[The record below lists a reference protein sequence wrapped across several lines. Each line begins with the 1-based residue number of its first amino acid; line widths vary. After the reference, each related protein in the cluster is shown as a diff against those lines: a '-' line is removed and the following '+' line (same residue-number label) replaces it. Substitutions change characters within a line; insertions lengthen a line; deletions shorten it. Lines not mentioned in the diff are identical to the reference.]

1 MTKTSAISTTSPRRS
16 RTATSCR
23 SFRLSPED
31 DMAEEAEREVPDGAA
46 VFPVIPE
53 ELGVDPLLLAV
64 LHATVFLD
72 GSEKDIVNPAAA
84 RETMEYLI
92 DYLRRLKGTRLRQA
106 REDFACLAAYA

>member
-1 MTKTSAISTTSPRRS
+1 
-16 RTATSCR
+16 
-23 SFRLSPED
+23 
-31 DMAEEAEREVPDGAA
+31 MADEAEREVPEGAA

-106 REDFACLAAYA
+106 REDFACLAAYAREQEWPKMQVRFLKEFLENYEIGKEE

>member
-1 MTKTSAISTTSPRRS
+1 
-16 RTATSCR
+16 
-23 SFRLSPED
+23 
-31 DMAEEAEREVPDGAA
+31 MADEAEREVPEGAA

-92 DYLRRLKGTRLRQA
+92 DYLRRLKGPRLRQA
-106 REDFACLAAYA
+106 REDFTCLAAYAREQEWPKMQVRFLKEFLENYEIGPEK